1 MQKINKNKQ
10 AMPVGRQGF
19 SLVELMVTVAII
31 GIMTSVTLISMN
43 ALREKKAVETAASE
57 AQNYA
62 LTGKGLTANSPAC
75 SFTFVWATP
84 SATDYGFA
92 SYTGVTA
99 CKVQSYSLKNG
110 VTFSNDGKIS
120 FSVPFSTTSS
130 ADIIL
135 SKGSSSYHVCVY
147 ASGIVKELDAC

>member
-1 MQKINKNKQ
+1 
-10 AMPVGRQGF
+10 MPVGRQGF

-43 ALREKKAVETAASE
+43 ALREKKAVETAAREVAAVVRE